1 MTNNMTVADAA
12 LHVLVVDDDADARQN
27 LRDILEL
34 DEFRVETAGTAAEV
48 LCRDDLEGF
57 FAILL
62 DRKLPDGTAEELLPK
77 LKARAPQAKVVI
89 ATGYA
94 DLESAV
100 VALRLGASDYILKP
114 INADALRASLRRL
127 ADQQRAETELRDR
140 QARMRAI
147 LETAMD
153 GIITIDSRGH
163 IESFNPAAE
172 RMFGYSAAEVLGRN
186 VSLLMT
192 SPNREEHDEYLSR
205 YLTTGERR
213 IIGIGR
219 EVTAQRRDG
228 STFPV
233 DLSVSEVFDDRRLFM
248 GIVRDITDKKL
259 AEERAMQSQRLAA
272 IGQMVTGLAHE
283 SRNALQRSQACLEL
297 LVLELEGQPDALA
310 LVARVQKAQDHL
322 HHLYEEVRGYA
333 APLKLHLKPSD
344 LSEIWRET
352 WSHLDVMRKD
362 KEVTLREVADID
374 LDCQV
379 DRHAIAQ
386 VLRNIL
392 ENAIVACRE
401 PGEIVIRCA
410 ESVLNGAPALSVS
423 VRDNG
428 PGLNAEQRK
437 RIFDPFYT
445 TKTQGTGLGMAIAKR
460 IVDSHAGRI
469 EVGNPP
475 EGAEILIVLP
485 RGHDEPVLP
494 HRRR

>member
-1 MTNNMTVADAA
+1 MASADTP
-12 LHVLVVDDDADARQN
+12 LHVLVVDDDADTRQN
-27 LRDILEL
+27 LCDILEL
-34 DEFRVETAGTAAEV
+34 DDFHVQTAGTAAEV
-48 LCRDDLEGF
+48 LHRDDLQSF

-62 DRKLPDGTAEELLPK
+62 DRRLPDGTAEELLPK
-77 LKARAPQAKVVI
+77 LKVRAPQAKVVI

-100 VALRLGASDYILKP
+100 VALRLGAADYILKP

-127 ADQQRAETELRDR
+127 ANEQRAEAELRDW

-147 LETAMD
+147 LETAVD

-192 SPNREEHDEYLSR
+192 SPNREEHDEYLRR
-205 YLTTGERR
+205 YLHTGERR

-219 EVTAQRRDG
+219 EVIAQRKDG

-233 DLSVSEVFDDRRLFM
+233 DLSVSEVFHDGSLFM
-248 GIVRDITDKKL
+248 GIVRDVTEKKL
-259 AEERAMQSQRLAA
+259 VEERAMQSQRLAA

-297 LVLELEGQPDALA
+297 LALELEGQPEALA

-333 APLKLHLKPSD
+333 APLKLHLKPCD
-344 LSEIWRET
+344 LSEIWHET
-352 WSHLDVMRKD
+352 WSHLEVMRKGKD
-362 KEVTLREVADID
+362 VTLRHEAAID
-374 LDCQV
+374 LCCQV

-386 VLRNIL
+386 VFRNIL

-401 PGEIVIRCA
+401 PGEIVIRAA
-410 ESVLNGAPALSVS
+410 ESVLNGAPAVCVS
-423 VRDNG
+423 LRDTG

-437 RIFDPFYT
+437 RIFEPFYT

-460 IVDSHAGRI
+460 IVDSHGGRI
-469 EVGNPP
+469 DVGNPAS
-475 EGAEILIVLP
+475 GAEIVVTLP
-485 RGHDEPVLP
+485 R
-494 HRRR
+494 RSA